1 MPISSRSST
10 YPWFT
15 TQLYC
20 DWTSFLSD
28 CVFNCAGYRIH
39 WNATRHGHHSSIR
52 YITSSKCVPLICL
65 VKFRITIV
73 LWIYMNFM
81 KGGFPKTPVFRFAIT
96 LMTVQSTET
105 CFTISCKRDSI
116 LQNRCLSFRKITITP
131 VNFTK
136 NTDCCRQRHCS
147 TTTLF
152 LGGTRY
158 RRSLQ
163 KMIIIALQ
171 SMVSS

>member
-1 MPISSRSST
+1 
-10 YPWFT
+10 
-15 TQLYC
+15 
-20 DWTSFLSD
+20 
-28 CVFNCAGYRIH
+28 
-39 WNATRHGHHSSIR
+39 
-52 YITSSKCVPLICL
+52 
-65 VKFRITIV
+65 
-73 LWIYMNFM
+73 M
-81 KGGFPKTPVFRFAIT
+81 KGEFPKTPVFRFAIT

-116 LQNRCLSFRKITITP
+116 LQYRCLSFRKITITP
-131 VNFTK
+131 VNLKKTPIVAGSA
-136 NTDCCRQRHCS
+136 THCS

-158 RRSLQ
+158 RKSLQ